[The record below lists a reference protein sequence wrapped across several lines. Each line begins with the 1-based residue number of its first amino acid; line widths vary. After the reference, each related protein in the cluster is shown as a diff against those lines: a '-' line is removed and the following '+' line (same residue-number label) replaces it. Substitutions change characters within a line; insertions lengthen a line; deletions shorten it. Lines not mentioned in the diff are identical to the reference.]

1 MKLLDVQGL
10 HEAID
15 EITSE
20 LHRKNAQMKNIR
32 QSIQQFVSLEDSLK
46 GKGGEAIRNYY
57 EDVHITFLAYW
68 EMFSEEFEAVLKQIK
83 MELQT
88 LEPAHNG
95 FISQSFLTNELEHGL
110 QNIKNVTAQL
120 TDDANRIID
129 SVQDI
134 VSLPRI
140 HDDHVQHHVKEAQEY
155 RDTVMERLWDFD
167 QQQTAALDPI
177 QEMIGNMYLFV
188 QKTKSYFEST
198 KKSIAT
204 YISPIDRKLP
214 ETNVGEPTTRED
226 QSLYSSIAA
235 LKNTVDVSK
244 KMRTLI
250 KGGKTSYILY
260 KAGKNNDL
268 RAELERDP
276 NGKKHYRIVATKKGF
291 EILGIEPDAEAARE
305 LNKGLP
311 KDGKKWNGKHILKAE
326 TNTAILKYN
335 TKKPKASGWSKAGEA
350 AIEKYPEIQYLTHKD
365 ARRIDKAKIVGK
377 AAAKGAGKSLKEAVD
392 FKSVVKSGPIKGA
405 GKALGP
411 ISAGLSFYSNLEAAK
426 KDKLSGEK
434 AVVRAVQDTTIDIA
448 VGGAVQAGSVAL
460 FTAIVPIPGVG
471 TAIGVGF
478 GIFANWALNNQF
490 GKSKKSVMDRLKS
503 WFH

>member
-1 MKLLDVQGL
+1 LKALSKKDWIKGGVKSMKVLDVQGL
-10 HEAID
+10 HETID

-20 LHRKNAQMKNIR
+20 LHRKNDQMKNIR
-32 QSIQQFVSLEDSLK
+32 QSIQQFISLEDSLQ

-57 EDVHITFLAYW
+57 EDVHITFLTYW

-88 LEPAHNG
+88 LEPVDNG

-140 HDDHVQHHVKEAQEY
+140 HDDHVQHHVKEAREY

-167 QQQTAALDPI
+167 QQQTTALDPI
-177 QEMIGNMYLFV
+177 QEMVGNMYLFV

-214 ETNVGEPTTRED
+214 ETSAGEPTTEED
-226 QSLYSSIAA
+226 RSLYSSIAA

-250 KGGKTSYILY
+250 KGGKTSYVLY

-268 RAELERDP
+268 RAELERGP

-291 EILGIEPDAEAARE
+291 EILGIEPDEEAKRE
-305 LNKGLP
+305 LNRGLP
-311 KDGKKWNGKHILKAE
+311 KDGKKWNEKHILKAK

-335 TKKPKASGWSKAGEA
+335 TKKPKSSGWSKAGEA

-365 ARRIDKAKIVGK
+365 VTRIDKAKFVGK
-377 AAAKGAGKSLKEAVD
+377 AAAKGAFKSLKEAVD
-392 FKSVVKSGPIKGA
+392 LKSVVKSDP

-426 KDKLSGEK
+426 KDKTK
-434 AVVRAVQDTTIDIA
+434 RR
-448 VGGAVQAGSVAL
+448 
-460 FTAIVPIPGVG
+460 
-471 TAIGVGF
+471 
-478 GIFANWALNNQF
+478 
-490 GKSKKSVMDRLKS
+490 KSRSKSHSR
-503 WFH
+503 HNH